1 MLNFTFIM
9 TYYKKKFWITQAF
22 YVNYIFKCFDFDQG
36 VLTTTPSNSNG
47 HMEHHLIH
55 KEPKSW

>member
-1 MLNFTFIM
+1 M

-22 YVNYIFKCFDFDQG
+22 YVNCIFKCFDFDQ
-36 VLTTTPSNSNG
+36 VILTTTPSNSNG